1 MEGITSFG
9 NKSLPHFSGVAVQ
22 ESPAKKLL
30 QCGNL
35 TGNARRVRDLAADLY
50 NLIQEWNA
58 QHLLGVQILNIITSM
73 KLPVLIEGGA
83 EGSSQIYPEGLQE
96 QCEQL
101 NEVVQTMNEIVG
113 QLRAVTQQMY
123 SVGKLEKLQNINKTP
138 LFLTWS
144 SDRYGQV
151 SEEVYEAYALELR
164 AKNRVKNNIAHCS
177 TKAAIMYH
185 VATWVHQ
192 PYIDTNVDLLVESLL
207 HETGHRCYH

>member
-1 MEGITSFG
+1 MTSG
-9 NKSLPHFSGVAVQ
+9 NTLLPLFSGVEVQ

-50 NLIQEWNA
+50 NLIQEWNT
-58 QHLLGVQILNIITSM
+58 QHLLGVQILNTLTSM

-83 EGSSQIYPEGLQE
+83 EDNSQIYPEGLQE

-101 NEVVQTMNEIVG
+101 NEVVQEMNKIVG
-113 QLRAVTQQMY
+113 QLQSITQQMY

-144 SDRYGQV
+144 SDRYG
-151 SEEVYEAYALELR
+151 
-164 AKNRVKNNIAHCS
+164 KNGK
-177 TKAAIMYH
+177 
-185 VATWVHQ
+185 
-192 PYIDTNVDLLVESLL
+192 
-207 HETGHRCYH
+207 